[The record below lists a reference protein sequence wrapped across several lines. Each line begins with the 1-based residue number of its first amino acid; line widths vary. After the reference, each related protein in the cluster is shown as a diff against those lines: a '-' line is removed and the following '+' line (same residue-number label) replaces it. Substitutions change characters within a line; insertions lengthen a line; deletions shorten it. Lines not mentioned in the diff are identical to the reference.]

1 MRRPFPGLIILLVT
15 LPLFAADDKP
25 RTAGPTETG
34 FLLPNGWHLTPAGRQ
49 VTLTD
54 LPLNIVPLKD
64 GKYAL
69 TASSGFNRHELALV
83 DLLEA
88 CVVTKETVRQSW
100 FGLALDADEQR
111 IWWAGGGAN
120 VVHTFDRKEQQIRR
134 TGPAEPDQSKAPREE
149 KARRRNFKSGLRL
162 DPNNERLYTLD
173 IDQGQLDIVAVKSG
187 EVTNSVSLG
196 GRPYDVIEARN
207 GLLYVSD

>member
-69 TASSGFNRHELALV
+69 TASSGYNRHELALI

-88 CVVTKETVRQSW
+88 RVVTKEPVRQSW
-100 FGLALDADEQR
+100 FGLALDSDEQR

-120 VVHTFDRKEQQIRR
+120 VVHTFDLKEKQIRR
-134 TGPAEPDQSKAPREE
+134 TGQAEPDHSKMSKDE
-149 KARRRNFKSGLRL
+149 KARRKNFKSGLRL
-162 DPNNERLYTLD
+162 DKSGGRLYSLD
-173 IDQGQLDIVAVKSG
+173 IDQGQLAIADAKSG
-187 EVTNSVSLG
+187 TV
-196 GRPYDVIEARN
+196 
-207 GLLYVSD
+207 